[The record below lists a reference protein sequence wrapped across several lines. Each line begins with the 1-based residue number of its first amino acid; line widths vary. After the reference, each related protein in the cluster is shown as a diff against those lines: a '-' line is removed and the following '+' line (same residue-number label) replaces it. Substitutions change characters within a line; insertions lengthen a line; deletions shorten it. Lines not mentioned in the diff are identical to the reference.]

1 MKTASLKKIL
11 LTFANAL
18 KVDYITSE
26 GAESGFYWRKWKS
39 GTIEAWGIK
48 TFSSTAGTA
57 WGNMYYYNFSVAIPS
72 GIFPEKPIRGYATS
86 TGDLQWMVA
95 GVYIAS
101 ATSCT
106 VRLAKP
112 VSSSQAGGVYI
123 YLYY

>member
-18 KVDYITSE
+18 KVDYIASE
-26 GAESGFYWRKWKS
+26 GAASGFYWRKWKS

-48 TFSSTAGTA
+48 SFNATAGTA
-57 WGNMYYYNFSVAIPS
+57 WGNMYYYNFSVDIPS
-72 GIFPEKPIRGYATS
+72 GIFPEKPIRAYATS
-86 TGDLQWMVA
+86 TSGLQWMVA

-101 ATSCT
+101 TTSCT

-112 VSSSQAGGVYI
+112 VSSSQDGGVYI